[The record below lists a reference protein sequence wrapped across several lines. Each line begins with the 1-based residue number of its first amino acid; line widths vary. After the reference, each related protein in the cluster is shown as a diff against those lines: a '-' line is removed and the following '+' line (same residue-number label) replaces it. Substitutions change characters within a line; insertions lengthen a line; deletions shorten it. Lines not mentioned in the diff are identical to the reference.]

1 MNFNRIR
8 NFKDIVSSHN
18 QYATKIGIRD
28 SLLQIVYSYTLN
40 KTYKKTT
47 TLAFQRY
54 LGFFSC
60 SSK

>member
-8 NFKDIVSSHN
+8 NFKEIVSSDN

-28 SLLQIVYSYTLN
+28 SLLQIVYSYTMN

-47 TLAFQRY
+47 T
-54 LGFFSC
+54 
-60 SSK
+60 